1 LKLNLSDHE
10 IEKRIRKRLAERLK
24 ARQVEMLL
32 NDKDIEDAVSGF
44 EYRGEDAFNW
54 QASLHILATK
64 EAERAMEDVISE
76 MKSENL

>member
-1 LKLNLSDHE
+1 
-10 IEKRIRKRLAERLK
+10 
-24 ARQVEMLL
+24 MLL